1 MRLPS
6 LLLIKMAEYIIHFES
21 VFLWA
26 SDEQEAYEE
35 ARKLISGG
43 DIKIDLIEEN

>member
-1 MRLPS
+1 M
-6 LLLIKMAEYIIHFES
+6 IKMAEYIIHFES

-43 DIKIDLIEEN
+43 DIKVDLIEEN